1 MPQLE
6 VGHLQRMERI
16 ERRLATLPGLFL
28 SASGFRGV
36 GLPDCINDA
45 HAVADRVAAYI
56 DPSLDIGAGARS
68 ITAA

>member
-16 ERRLATLPGLFL
+16 ERRLAAIPGLFV

-36 GLPDCINDA
+36 GLPDCITDA
-45 HAVADRVAAYI
+45 SAAAGRVAAY
-56 DPSLDIGAGARS
+56 LHH
-68 ITAA
+68 